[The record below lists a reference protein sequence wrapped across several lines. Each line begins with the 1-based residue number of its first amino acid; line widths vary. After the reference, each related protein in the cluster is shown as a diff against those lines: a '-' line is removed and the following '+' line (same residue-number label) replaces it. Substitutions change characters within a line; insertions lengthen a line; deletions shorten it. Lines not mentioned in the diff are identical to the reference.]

1 MDDDSVG
8 ADLDERRFWVC
19 GLAHGISMFEMGD
32 GDEEIGGVA

>member
-1 MDDDSVG
+1 MIVW
-8 ADLDERRFWVC
+8 ERTLTRDGFWVC